1 LAKATP
7 PSIAL
12 GFLMFACNK
21 LLLNAT
27 TIDAHGVQQHHQA
40 IAIKEG
46 KIEWCGLQTELPTHF
61 IETAQSKED
70 CQGQLI
76 TPGLIDCHTHLV
88 YAGNRAAEFKLKLEG
103 VSYAEISKA
112 GGGILSTVQ
121 QTRAASEEELIAQS
135 LPRILALKNEGITT
149 VEIKSGYGLDLAT
162 ELKMLRVARQ
172 LGTLAG
178 LRVKTTFLGAHA
190 IGPEYKGNSQAYVD
204 YLCSE
209 MLPAV
214 KETGL
219 ADAVD
224 VFCESIGFSIEQTE
238 QIFLAAGALNLPIKC
253 HAEQLSNLGASSL
266 AAQLGALSCDH
277 LEFLDAQG
285 AAAMA
290 QANTVAVLLP
300 GAYYFLREKNKP
312 PVELLRQAGVGM
324 AIATDCN
331 PGSSPTTSLLLMMS
345 MACQFF
351 SLTVPEVLSAVTFQA
366 SRAVG
371 LEKELGRIAQGQV
384 ADLVSWSTNDSAAL
398 CYYFAYPLPHKT
410 MIAGE
415 WTSIKDTYQ
424 E

>member
-1 LAKATP
+1 
-7 PSIAL
+7 
-12 GFLMFACNK
+12 MFACDK

-27 TIDAHGVQQHHQA
+27 TIDAHGLQTQNQA
-40 IAIKEG
+40 IVIKDG
-46 KIEWCGLQTELPTHF
+46 TIEWCGLETELPTHF

-88 YAGNRAAEFKLKLEG
+88 YAGTRAAEFKLKLEG

-112 GGGILSTVQ
+112 GGGILSTVH
-121 QTRAASEEELIAQS
+121 QTRAASEEDLLAQS
-135 LPRILALKNEGITT
+135 LPRILALKNEGIST
-149 VEIKSGYGLDLAT
+149 VEIKSGYGLDLVN

-172 LGTLAG
+172 LGQLAE

-190 IGPEYKGNSQAYVD
+190 IGPEFKGNSQAYVD
-204 YLCSE
+204 YLCTD

-214 KETGL
+214 KESGL

-224 VFCESIGFSIEQTE
+224 VFCESIAFSIEQTE
-238 QIFLAAGALNLPIKC
+238 QIFLAARALNIPIKC
-253 HAEQLSNLGASSL
+253 HAEQLSNLGASAL
-266 AAQLGALSCDH
+266 AAELGALSCDH
-277 LEFLDAQG
+277 LEFLDARG

-300 GAYYFLREKNKP
+300 GAFYFLREKNKP

-351 SLTVPEVLSAVTFQA
+351 SMSVPEVLAAVTFQA
-366 SRAVG
+366 ARALG
-371 LEKELGRIAQGQV
+371 LDKELGSIAPGKI
-384 ADLVSWSTNDSAAL
+384 ADLVLWSINDSAAL
-398 CYYFAYPLPHKT
+398 CYYFAYPIPHKT